1 MRYKKKH
8 ILLLTILTV
17 IILGFSLVQKNSSI
31 QGTQVNNQT
40 KCDLLEI
47 PSEEEIL
54 TNGYPVNENGQTYG
68 PNLRELSYGPDLILA
83 QNSDGLVGYVYSE
96 PFNQPDTPEEALEY
110 NKLTENMESIP
121 MFLQDGITII
131 GDFEL

>member
-1 MRYKKKH
+1 MRYKKTH

-54 TNGYPVNENGQTYG
+54 TNGF
-68 PNLRELSYGPDLILA
+68 R
-83 QNSDGLVGYVYSE
+83 
-96 PFNQPDTPEEALEY
+96 
-110 NKLTENMESIP
+110 
-121 MFLQDGITII
+121 
-131 GDFEL
+131 